1 MSDNKRTFEVDG
13 KEYAINRPNAALS
26 EESNL
31 EYTRV
36 FSKAVKAGALL
47 KDAILNKMRE
57 QGLWSDEKEME
68 YLTEIR
74 NLNELEKKL
83 KKGGIKLSE
92 AKSIAFDMLRKR
104 ERLQSLISQKNKL
117 DNNSAEG
124 QAETARFNFLLVN
137 CLVYNNGGERVY
149 RDVDDFLGKQ
159 STDVAIKAS
168 ETLANMWY
176 GLSEDYEK
184 TLPEN
189 KFLKKFE
196 FVDDDLRLINE
207 KGELVNEVGKSHP
220 YFFASHNVRQDF
232 SSCDAWFLCGSC
244 PNLLRQLSLF
254 FTDELGALFLDNSLK
269 LLFGDFHFCSPVI
282 RDMDWAESRISNVSS
297 LILFYSGRRPLC

>member
-92 AKSIAFDMLRKR
+92 AKNIAFDMSRKR

-207 KGELVNEVGKSHP
+207 KGELVNEVGKR
-220 YFFASHNVRQDF
+220 V
-232 SSCDAWFLCGSC
+232 
-244 PNLLRQLSLF
+244 
-254 FTDELGALFLDNSLK
+254 DELGMLIDEDGNRVDYEGDPINK
-269 LLFGDFHFCSPVI
+269 DGEYDFGDVVYLNEDGEPI
-282 RDMDWAESRISNVSS
+282 GEESDSNETSES
-297 LILFYSGRRPLC
+297 DEKSESEEKPQPKKRGRPKKSASNE

>member
-220 YFFASHNVRQDF
+220 YFFADRYR
-232 SSCDAWFLCGSC
+232 A
-244 PNLLRQLSLF
+244 
-254 FTDELGALFLDNSLK
+254 
-269 LLFGDFHFCSPVI
+269 
-282 RDMDWAESRISNVSS
+282 
-297 LILFYSGRRPLC
+297 

>member
-1 MSDNKRTFEVDG
+1 MSENKRTFEVDG
-13 KEYAINRPNAALS
+13 VEYAINRPNAALS

-74 NLNELEKKL
+74 KLNDLEKKL
-83 KKGGIKLSE
+83 KRGGIKLSE
-92 AKSIAFDMLRKR
+92 AKDIAFDMSRKR
-104 ERLQSLISQKNKL
+104 ERLQSLISEKNKL

-124 QAETARFNFLLVN
+124 QAETARFNFLLAT
-137 CLVYNNGGERVY
+137 CLVYNNSGEHVY

-189 KFLKKFE
+189 KFLTKFE

-207 KGELVNEVGKSHP
+207 KGELVNEAGKR
-220 YFFASHNVRQDF
+220 V
-232 SSCDAWFLCGSC
+232 
-244 PNLLRQLSLF
+244 
-254 FTDELGALFLDNSLK
+254 DE
-269 LLFGDFHFCSPVI
+269 FG
-282 RDMDWAESRISNVSS
+282 M
-297 LILFYSGRRPLC
+297 LIDEEGNRVDYSGDPINKDGEYDFGEVVYLDDDGEPIEKEDSSETEEKVEPEEKAETKEKAEPEEKARPKKRGRPKKSDNNE

>member
-57 QGLWSDEKEME
+57 QGLWSDEKELE

-92 AKSIAFDMLRKR
+92 AKSIAFDMSRKR

-159 STDVAIKAS
+159 STDVAVKAS

-207 KGELVNEVGKSHP
+207 KGELVNEVGKR
-220 YFFASHNVRQDF
+220 V
-232 SSCDAWFLCGSC
+232 
-244 PNLLRQLSLF
+244 
-254 FTDELGALFLDNSLK
+254 DELGMLIDEDGNRVDYEGDPINEDGEYD
-269 LLFGDFHFCSPVI
+269 FGDVVYLNEDGEPIGEEDDSNETS
-282 RDMDWAESRISNVSS
+282 ESDEKSESEEKPQPKKR
-297 LILFYSGRRPLC
+297 GRPKKSADNE

>member
-57 QGLWSDEKEME
+57 QGLWSDEKELE

-92 AKSIAFDMLRKR
+92 AKSIAFDMSRKR

-159 STDVAIKAS
+159 STDVAVKAS

-207 KGELVNEVGKSHP
+207 KGELVNEVGKR
-220 YFFASHNVRQDF
+220 V
-232 SSCDAWFLCGSC
+232 
-244 PNLLRQLSLF
+244 
-254 FTDELGALFLDNSLK
+254 DELGMLIDEDGNRVDYEGDPINEDGEYD
-269 LLFGDFHFCSPVI
+269 FGDVVYLNEDGEPIGEEDDSNETS
-282 RDMDWAESRISNVSS
+282 ESDEKSESEEKPQPKKRGRPKKSASNE
-297 LILFYSGRRPLC
+297 